1 MLVFITPKLDTTRI
15 PYSYRSRATIPSSQI
30 KNSRVTDDIKS
41 LKSGDIAVLGKKHSK
56 EDAEYCIS
64 NEINYIVDVAD
75 DKFAMFKHWYFTIPN
90 ANAVTTT
97 CHSLREL
104 IQQETG
110 AKSYVIPDP
119 TERKRG
125 TPKFEVKDNMRAFYY
140 GSDGNYAKIDWP
152 KVKETMNA
160 VHNTSFEIMTN
171 KAKYPPRDF
180 KMLKRYGRY
189 WLLPQEREHII
200 KKGHKQFDDLIAWD
214 FNLQDKLVNKSDF
227 VILPVTEDRE
237 SKCKGN
243 NRPIDALQQG
253 RMVLTNP
260 GIPSYEDLKD
270 FLYIGDLYEMYQGM
284 INQPGQVVNKIM
296 KAQEF
301 IEQNYSPKAI
311 AKKWEKIFVKH
322 ERPCVILL
330 KKIIM
335 VGSYSVRRRK
345 VGFNIL
351 SKNNKKQESD
361 EGGIRTHA
369 RRPVP

>member
-1 MLVFITPKLDTTRI
+1 
-15 PYSYRSRATIPSSQI
+15 
-30 KNSRVTDDIKS
+30 
-41 LKSGDIAVLGKKHSK
+41 
-56 EDAEYCIS
+56 
-64 NEINYIVDVAD
+64 
-75 DKFAMFKHWYFTIPN
+75 MFKHWYFTIPN

-237 SKCKGN
+237 SMCKGN

-311 AKKWEKIFVKH
+311 AKKWEQVY
-322 ERPCVILL
+322 E
-330 KKIIM
+330 
-335 VGSYSVRRRK
+335 
-345 VGFNIL
+345 NI
-351 SKNNKKQESD
+351 SRNN
-361 EGGIRTHA
+361 I
-369 RRPVP
+369 